1 MGNRHSPTQQS
12 ATRGPAAF
20 LVLREN
26 QFAYEGLEQ
35 LLNPGCPAHGLY
47 IYGPSGVGKS
57 HLIQQFLTKYR
68 IQRCGAAQTV
78 TGSEFAAQ
86 IAAAA
91 DAEDLATLQKHYREQ
106 DLLVVEDIQALR
118 RRPET
123 QRQLVC
129 IVDAIQQRGGVWVCS
144 ASDVPGTLSGL
155 HARLV
160 NRLRSGIVAGVQ
172 MPGVTSR
179 FRLLS
184 HLAQTAQFPIP
195 IGILRYLAERVDR
208 CPRELIAVLLQ
219 LEDLAA
225 RSPRGSLDR
234 STVQRWLERDPDSP
248 QPTLAQITRQVA
260 QHFELTVREMRSQ
273 GREQVVALAR
283 HCAMFLARELT
294 ASPLTDIAGYFGRKN
309 HTTVSYACRQIRQR
323 AATTPA
329 LRSRLAQICVALGVT
344 PISCA

>member
-1 MGNRHSPTQQS
+1 MGNRHSPTHQPT
-12 ATRGPAAF
+12 TRGAASF

-26 QFAYEGLEQ
+26 QFGYEGLEQ
-35 LLNPGCPAHGLY
+35 LLNPACPVRCVY

-68 IQRCGAAQTV
+68 TQCGGAAQTV

-91 DAEDLATLQKHYREQ
+91 DAEDLSTMQERYREQ

-129 IVDAIQQRGGVWVCS
+129 IIDAIYQRGGMLVFS
-144 ASDVPGTLSGL
+144 AADVPGALSGL
-155 HARLV
+155 HKRLV
-160 NRLRSGIVAGVQ
+160 NRLRSGVMAGVQ
-172 MPGVTSR
+172 MPGATSR

-195 IGILRYLAERVDR
+195 IGVLRYLAEQIDR

-225 RSPRGSLDR
+225 RSPRGGMDR
-234 STVQRWLERDPDSP
+234 ATVQRWLERDPTSP

-273 GREQVVALAR
+273 GRKQVVALAR

-294 ASPLTDIAGYFGRKN
+294 TNPLSDIAGYFGRKN

-329 LRSRLAQICVALGVT
+329 LRSRLTQICVALGVT
-344 PISCA
+344 PIRCA